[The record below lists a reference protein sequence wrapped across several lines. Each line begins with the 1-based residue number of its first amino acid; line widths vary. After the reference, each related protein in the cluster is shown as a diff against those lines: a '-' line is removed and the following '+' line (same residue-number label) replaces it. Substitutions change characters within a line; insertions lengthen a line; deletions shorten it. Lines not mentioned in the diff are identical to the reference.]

1 MDALTTFKSLEK
13 DDALCL
19 VSDDPGKWPIN
30 LTHSQV
36 QYIIENFPSQVQNI
50 AFPRDEQNKKFSE
63 SYFYRTLSNGE
74 KIHRPW
80 LLYSLSL
87 NSVFCAPCKLFCTT
101 DVTEKKERIYGKEG
115 VNDWQQLSLILKRHE
130 SRLIHIKYT
139 KQMHDLSVA
148 LKKGTTID
156 SSNQRLYELE
166 KNHWRAVIERLML
179 IVRYLSRQCLAFR
192 GSSQKL
198 FQPDNGNFLQLTQMI
213 SKFDAVLSEHLRRIQ
228 SKNYKN
234 APHYLGWE
242 HQNEMIKLLA
252 TTIQEQILDRIRE
265 AKYFSI
271 ILDCT
276 PDISHTE
283 QITVIIR
290 CVPCV
295 PPVKIYEHF
304 LGFCPITDTT
314 G

>member
-1 MDALTTFKSLEK
+1 ASTSVGTGCLRDESVVCWEAGKDISFTEKNHDVDNHEKEKREEWEKENVELTTETGKDMDALTTFKSLEK

-30 LTHSQV
+30 LTYSQV

-50 AFPRDEQNKKFSE
+50 AFPRDEQNKKISE

-87 NSVFCAPCKLFCTT
+87 NSVFCAPCKLFCT

-148 LKKGTTID
+148 PKKGTTID

-166 KNHWRAVIERLML
+166 KIIGV
-179 IVRYLSRQCLAFR
+179 
-192 GSSQKL
+192 
-198 FQPDNGNFLQLTQMI
+198 P
-213 SKFDAVLSEHLRRIQ
+213 
-228 SKNYKN
+228 
-234 APHYLGWE
+234 
-242 HQNEMIKLLA
+242 LLK
-252 TTIQEQILDRIRE
+252 D
-265 AKYFSI
+265 
-271 ILDCT
+271 
-276 PDISHTE
+276 
-283 QITVIIR
+283 
-290 CVPCV
+290 
-295 PPVKIYEHF
+295 
-304 LGFCPITDTT
+304 
-314 G
+314 